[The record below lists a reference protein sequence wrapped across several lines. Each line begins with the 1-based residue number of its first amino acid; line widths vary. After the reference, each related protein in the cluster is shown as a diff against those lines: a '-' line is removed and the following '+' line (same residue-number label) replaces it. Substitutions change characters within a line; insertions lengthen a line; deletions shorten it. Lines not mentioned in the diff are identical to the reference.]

1 MKAIND
7 VVVVKDIKGEQKKIA
22 GLIMTEETDT
32 ENRYKK
38 AGIVTCG
45 NLVEYIKPGDTVFYD
60 RHAGHS
66 ISYNDDI
73 YKIIRLRDVVLVE

>member
-38 AGIVTCG
+38 ANIVTCG
-45 NLVEYIKPGDTVFYD
+45 NLVEYVKPGNIVFYD

-73 YKIIRLRDVVLVE
+73 YKIIRLKDIVLVE

>member
-22 GLIMTEETDT
+22 GLIMTEDTDT

-38 AGIVTCG
+38 AEIITCG
-45 NLVEYIKPGDTVFYD
+45 DLVEHVKSGDIVFYD
-60 RHAGHS
+60 KHAGHR
-66 ISYNDDI
+66 IEYEDNFFYIIKLQDI
-73 YKIIRLRDVVLVE
+73 VVVV

>member
-22 GLIMTEETDT
+22 GLIMTEDTDT

-38 AGIVTCG
+38 AEIITCG
-45 NLVEYIKPGDTVFYD
+45 NLVEHVEPSNVVFYD
-60 RHAGHS
+60 KHAGHS
-66 ISYNDDI
+66 ISYNNSI
-73 YKIIRLRDVVLVE
+73 YKVIRLRDIVLVE